1 MGSWKWTARYAVVL
15 VVAVLLGAAIAELSV
30 FKQTMLGTP
39 KLSASAAARF
49 LGYGGALVIFWIL
62 GRRVAQQL
70 CASESHRRAVGFLV
84 LPLVTLIVLSAGY
97 DVVLAILRPFLSAT
111 AKVNK
116 GIRDTLRNEPERFM
130 AYNTTTGLAGL
141 TASYLTLSAAGWAT
155 CLGFECIVHNGAN
168 AADFALYWS
177 QTTATS
183 AATISR
189 LAGSYLEYSTVV

>member
-1 MGSWKWTARYAVVL
+1 MGSWKWTARYAMVL

-111 AKVNK
+111 AKDV
-116 GIRDTLRNEPERFM
+116 
-130 AYNTTTGLAGL
+130 YNWIFVASI
-141 TASYLTLSAAGWAT
+141 TASAIWLVVALYRHAEDIVEVLRTWRWRARRPATQCAT
-155 CLGFECIVHNGAN
+155 CSAPLTGN
-168 AADFALYWS
+168 ARFCDACGKS
-177 QTTATS
+177 
-183 AATISR
+183 
-189 LAGSYLEYSTVV
+189 VVG

>member
-1 MGSWKWTARYAVVL
+1 VL

-111 AKVNK
+111 AKDV
-116 GIRDTLRNEPERFM
+116 
-130 AYNTTTGLAGL
+130 YNWIFVASI
-141 TASYLTLSAAGWAT
+141 TASAIWLVVALYRHAEDIVEVLRTWRWRAQRPAAQCAT
-155 CLGFECIVHNGAN
+155 CSAPLTGN
-168 AADFALYWS
+168 ARFCDACGKA
-177 QTTATS
+177 
-183 AATISR
+183 
-189 LAGSYLEYSTVV
+189 VVG